1 MRYLVL
7 LVIFK
12 VCESISAEP
21 GHGSNSLAELDT
33 WPCRNVAKPASI
45 ANDFNDTGGSNRS
58 SIISTNHLNWT
69 AGKPERVAR
78 FDFSMANWHAPF
90 IITNCDPAVMVVR
103 LQTFGLIAISI
114 MEIEAGSPS
123 GNRLLVLCVISNWN
137 IMFLIKRN

>member
-7 LVIFK
+7 PVIFK

-21 GHGSNSLAELDT
+21 GHGGNSLAELDT

-58 SIISTNHLNWT
+58 SIISTNRLNWT

-90 IITNCDPAVMVVR
+90 VITNCDPAVIVVR
-103 LQTFGLIAISI
+103 L
-114 MEIEAGSPS
+114 GSNFRLNCHKYN
-123 GNRLLVLCVISNWN
+123 GNRGWKPERKPAVSVMCD
-137 IMFLIKRN
+137 